1 MGFVVISYDISDDG
15 TRTKVANLLLDYG
28 TRVQYSV
35 FELLIDER
43 KLDELVERLKPF
55 PECSDSIRVYQI
67 CEGCLKK
74 AVLLGRGEF
83 MEEVGFHII

>member
-35 FELLIDER
+35 FELLIDEKGLD
-43 KLDELVERLKPF
+43 KLVGILKDF
-55 PECSDSIRVYQI
+55 PECSDSIRIYHI

-74 AVLLGRGEF
+74 AIILGRGEF
-83 MEEVGFHII
+83 EKEASFHIV

>member
-15 TRTKVANLLLDYG
+15 TRTKVANLLLDHG

-35 FELLIDER
+35 FELLIDEKR
-43 KLDELVERLKPF
+43 LDELVERLKPF
-55 PECSDSIRVYQI
+55 PECSDSIRIYHI

-74 AVLLGRGEF
+74 AILIGRGEF
-83 MEEVGFHII
+83 EKEATFHVV

>member
-28 TRVQYSV
+28 SRVQYSV
-35 FELLIDER
+35 FELLIDEK

-55 PECSDSIRVYQI
+55 PERGDSIRIYQI
-67 CEGCLKK
+67 CAGCLKK
-74 AVLLGRGEF
+74 GIIIGRGEF
-83 MEEVGFHII
+83 EREVSFHIV

>member
-1 MGFVVISYDISDDG
+1 MISYDISDDR

-35 FELLIDER
+35 FELLIDEK

-55 PECSDSIRVYQI
+55 PECSDSIRIYHI

-74 AVLLGRGEF
+74 AIILGRGEF
-83 MEEVGFHII
+83 EREVTFHVV